1 LIIAL
6 ILVVVAGCAA
16 ILLRRPG
23 SRVPR
28 RSLSTSER
36 VYLILALAPVL
47 LTLGIP
53 SLIVFT
59 VGIGPAA
66 REWSNRLSNSGL
78 WLSLGLTVVGSYLL
92 WRNRHQA
99 SGPSPWLLIAV
110 AVAAVPIALAVLL
123 IAMWRLAS
131 VTVKSFGG

>member
-1 LIIAL
+1 LIAAL
-6 ILVVVAGCAA
+6 MLMVVAGLAV

-28 RSLSTSER
+28 RPLPASER
-36 VYLILALAPVL
+36 VYVILALAPVF
-47 LTLGIP
+47 LTLATP
-53 SLIVFT
+53 SLIVSA

-66 REWSNRLSNSGL
+66 REWSNRLSNSGI

-99 SGPSPWLLIAV
+99 LGPSPWLLVAV
-110 AVAAVPIALAVLL
+110 VVAAVPIGLAVLV

-131 VTVKSFGG
+131 ITVKSFGG

>member
-1 LIIAL
+1 MITAL
-6 ILVVVAGCAA
+6 ILTAVAGLVV

-23 SRVPR
+23 PRLPR
-28 RSLSTSER
+28 RPLSASER
-36 VYLILALAPVL
+36 VYVILALAPVF
-47 LTLGIP
+47 LTLGTP

-66 REWSNRLSNSGL
+66 REWSHRLSNSGI
-78 WLSLGLTVVGSYLL
+78 WLSLGLTVVGSILL

-99 SGPSPWLLIAV
+99 SGPGPWLLVAV
-110 AVAAVPIALAVLL
+110 VVAAVPIGLAVLV

-131 VTVKSFGG
+131 ITFKSFGG